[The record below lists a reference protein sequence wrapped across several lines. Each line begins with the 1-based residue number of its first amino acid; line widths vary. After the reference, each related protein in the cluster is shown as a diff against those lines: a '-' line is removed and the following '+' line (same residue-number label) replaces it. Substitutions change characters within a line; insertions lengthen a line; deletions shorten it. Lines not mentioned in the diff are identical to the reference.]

1 MKSLIVFYS
10 LTGNCKKIADELNKK
25 YPSDILEI
33 KLKRGF
39 KKPKMNFINLFIG
52 GFQAATKRTPEINH
66 LDINLND
73 YDQIILGT
81 PVWAST
87 MAPAIRTFIKN
98 YNIENKKIIL
108 FGSYKGKI
116 GNTFSDIKNIL
127 NNNNEIIE
135 TKEYIEE
142 ISKTK

>member
-1 MKSLIVFYS
+1 MKSLIIFYS
-10 LTGNCKKIADELNKK
+10 LTGNCKRIANELNEK
-25 YPSDILEI
+25 YSSDILEI

-39 KKPKMNFINLFIG
+39 KKPKMNFINSFIG
-52 GFQAATKRTPEINH
+52 GFQAATKRTPKINH
-66 LDINLND
+66 LDIILNE

-81 PVWAST
+81 PVWVST
-87 MAPAIRTFIKN
+87 MAPAIRTFIKK

-108 FGSYKGKI
+108 FASYKGYI

-135 TKEYIEE
+135 TKEY
-142 ISKTK
+142 KNK

>member
-10 LTGNCKKIADELNKK
+10 LTGNCKRIANEFNEK

-39 KKPKMNFINLFIG
+39 KKPKMNFINSFIG
-52 GFQAATKRTPEINH
+52 GFQAVTKRTPEINH
-66 LDINLND
+66 LDINLNE
-73 YDQIILGT
+73 YNQIILGT

-87 MAPAIRTFIKN
+87 MAPAVRTFIKK

-108 FGSYKGKI
+108 FLSSKGHA

-127 NNNNEIIE
+127 NKNNEILE

-142 ISKTK
+142 TSKTK